1 MNADIFPQHIKDL
14 SKRAESRN
22 RFVFSDFLT
31 PDEQST
37 VLSFKK
43 ELCEVSFFGGVDG
56 CERVMARFG
65 SVSEMGYEV
74 PFPIAT
80 IKISPLNIRF
90 AEELTHRDC
99 LGAVMSL
106 GLERSQI
113 GDIVMRDK
121 CCYMFVCENKSEYIC
136 NELKKIRHTDIQ
148 CEITSFD
155 DSEPLFKTLTK
166 TVIISSDR
174 LDCVISGVFNMSRS
188 DCSALFEGGKI
199 FVNGRQI
206 LSPSFR
212 PDDGDTVSV
221 RGHGKFIF
229 HTPTTQTKKGRLVVD
244 IEIFA

>member
-14 SKRAESRN
+14 SKRAVNQN

-37 VLSFKK
+37 VLSLKR
-43 ELCEVSFFGGVDG
+43 ELCEVSFFGGADG

-65 SVSEMGYEV
+65 SADEMGYEV
-74 PFPIAT
+74 PFPVAT

-121 CCYMFVCENKSEYIC
+121 SCYMFVCENKSEYIC
-136 NELKKIRHTDIQ
+136 TELKKIRHTDIK
-148 CEITSFD
+148 CELTSFD
-155 DSEPLFKTLTK
+155 DNEPLFRTQTK
-166 TVIISSDR
+166 TVIVSSDR
-174 LDCVISGVFNMSRS
+174 LDCIISGVFNMSRS
-188 DCSALFEGGKI
+188 DCCALFEGGKI

-206 LSPSFR
+206 LSPSFH
-212 PDDGDTVSV
+212 PDDGNTVSV

-229 HTPTTQTKKGRLVVD
+229 HTPTSQTKKGRLVID
-244 IEIFA
+244 IEIFV